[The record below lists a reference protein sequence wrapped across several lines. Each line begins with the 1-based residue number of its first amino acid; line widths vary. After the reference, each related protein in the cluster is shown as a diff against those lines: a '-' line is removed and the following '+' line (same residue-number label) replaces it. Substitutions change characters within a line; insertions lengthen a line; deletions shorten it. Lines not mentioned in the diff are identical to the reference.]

1 MICPL
6 NMPNLMINE
15 KKQAGQVS
23 FIVTTSARADA
34 HLREEA
40 RSWAALFGVP
50 YVRRGKGMT
59 LPALLEQSGV
69 QALLLATETGPRVH
83 TAEGTLFYHP
93 GLGKVRW
100 QRVVQRGETDNFLE
114 AMALQPGQ
122 RVLDCTVGLA
132 ADALLAS
139 HAVGP
144 GGEVTGLEASPLL
157 WFLTSRGVQTY
168 VGKIAALTEDL
179 RRITIRRAV
188 AADYL
193 RALPPDRYDVVYFD
207 PMFRHPVRRSSAM
220 QPLRPLAY
228 REPLAKDVVQEALRV
243 APRVVIKERTEAIL
257 REFGC
262 RQFTGSRYSGVR
274 FGILTREE
282 ESR

>member
-1 MICPL
+1 MTDNRTRPAL
-6 NMPNLMINE
+6 TP
-15 KKQAGQVS
+15 AS
-23 FIVTTSARADA
+23 FLVTTSAKADA
-34 HLREEA
+34 RLDGEA
-40 RSWAALFGVP
+40 RSWASLFGVP
-50 YVRRGKGMT
+50 YVPRGKGVT
-59 LPALLEQSGV
+59 LPSLLAKTGVDALLV
-69 QALLLATETGPRVH
+69 ATETGPRVH

-93 GLGKVRW
+93 GLGTVRW
-100 QRVVQRGETDNFLE
+100 QRVALRGEKDNFLE
-114 AMALQPGQ
+114 AMDLRPGQ

-157 WFLTSRGVQTY
+157 WFLSSRGVQTY
-168 VGKIAALTEDL
+168 VGKFPALTEDL
-179 RRITIRRAV
+179 RRVTIHRTE

-193 RALPPDRYDVVYFD
+193 QSLPADRYDVVYFD

-228 REPLAKDVVQEALRV
+228 GGALTREVVREALRV
-243 APRVVIKERTEAIL
+243 APRVVVKERTEAIL

-262 RQFTGSRYSGVR
+262 RRFTGSRYSGVR
-274 FGILTREE
+274 FGIVLRGE
-282 ESR
+282 ESL